1 MSNRLL
7 TRDTTFTGRQEPRT
21 AWFRQHGLALLRS
34 LRGVLRRQRSRRR
47 IGALD
52 AHALKDI
59 GVSFAEA
66 EAEANKPFWR
76 L

>member
-1 MSNRLL
+1 MSDRLL
-7 TRDTTFTGRQEPRT
+7 TRDATFTGRQEPRT
-21 AWFRQHGLALLRS
+21 AWFREHGLALLRA
-34 LRGVLRRQRSRRR
+34 LRAVLRRQRSRRR

-59 GVSFAEA
+59 GISFAEA

-76 L
+76 M

>member
-1 MSNRLL
+1 MSDRLL
-7 TRDTTFTGRQEPRT
+7 ARDATFTSRQEPRP
-21 AWFRQHGLALLRS
+21 AWHRAHGRALLRS
-34 LRGVLRRQRSRRR
+34 LRAVLRRQRSRRR
-47 IGALD
+47 IVALD

-76 L
+76 V